1 MIQLRNYFRTNLS
14 KIFPAPLLSLDCVE
28 EGREFRI
35 CSVDSK
41 PILRML
47 LYHGISDNQSLRV
60 IRRDSYW
67 VSVGDT
73 SSGDSLL
80 VVSRSQARYIQT
92 RRI

>member
-1 MIQLRNYFRTNLS
+1 MIRLRNYFRTNLS
-14 KIFPAPLLSLDCVE
+14 RIFPSPQLSLDCVK

-60 IRRDSYW
+60 IRRDPYW

-73 SSGDSLL
+73 NGERLL

-92 RRI
+92 QRA

>member
-14 KIFPAPLLSLDCVE
+14 KIFPAPPLSLDCVE

-47 LYHGISDNQSLRV
+47 LYHGISDNQNLRV
-60 IRRDSYW
+60 IRRDPYW

-73 SSGDSLL
+73 NGDRLV

-92 RRI
+92 RRT

>member
-14 KIFPAPLLSLDCVE
+14 RIFPAPPLSLDCVE

-47 LYHGISDNQSLRV
+47 LYHGISDNQNLRV
-60 IRRDSYW
+60 IRRDPYW

-73 SSGDSLL
+73 NGDRLV

-92 RRI
+92 RRT

>member
-1 MIQLRNYFRTNLS
+1 MIQLRNYFRTNLW
-14 KIFPAPLLSLDCVE
+14 KIFPTSPLSLDCVE

-35 CSVDSK
+35 CGVDSK

-60 IRRDSYW
+60 IQRDPYW
-67 VSVGDT
+67 VSVGDMN
-73 SSGDSLL
+73 GDRLV

-92 RRI
+92 RRT

>member
-1 MIQLRNYFRTNLS
+1 MIRLRNYFRTNLS
-14 KIFPAPLLSLDCVE
+14 RIFPSPQLSLDCVK

-60 IRRDSYW
+60 IRRDPYW

-73 SSGDSLL
+73 NGERLL

-92 RRI
+92 RRA

>member
-1 MIQLRNYFRTNLS
+1 MIRLRNYFRTNLS
-14 KIFPAPLLSLDCVE
+14 RIFPSPQLSLDCVK

-47 LYHGISDNQSLRV
+47 LYHGISDNQNLRV

-73 SSGDSLL
+73 NGERLL

-92 RRI
+92 RRA

>member
-1 MIQLRNYFRTNLS
+1 MIQLRNYFRTSLS
-14 KIFPAPLLSLDCVE
+14 RIFPAPPLSLDCVE

-47 LYHGISDNQSLRV
+47 LYHGISDNQNLRV
-60 IRRDSYW
+60 IRRDPYW

-73 SSGDSLL
+73 SGDSLV

-92 RRI
+92 RKA